1 MNKESILN
9 KLKGFFTIKR
19 SEKKESEK
27 KEDKSF
33 FFTWIFWKYLIVNC
47 GLALCIYSILIFG
60 TRYYLDDITNHKSK
74 VTLPDFKGKNIEDVK
89 SILDS
94 LGLRYQISDSIYDPK
109 KPNGTVVVQSPL
121 PTAKTLVSVKPGRV
135 IFFRVSKK
143 KKFVEM
149 PDLKF
154 KTKRFSKVI
163 LENRGLKVGFR
174 QKPVDPVYAGVIV
187 EQIYRGKPIEKG
199 TKVPV
204 GSTIFL
210 YQGDPIIEPPVLM
223 PNLYGQTIMSAK
235 AILDNMGFKYVG
247 VCSDCITSE
256 DSLAARVFSQSPEY
270 FRGRKIGTSRTISF
284 SAKVAFVRDPSIPIS
299 KIKKDVTNEDNKN
312 E

>member
-9 KLKGFFTIKR
+9 KIKGFFTFKRSKR

-27 KEDKSF
+27 KEGESIF
-33 FFTWIFWKYLIVNC
+33 STWIFWKYLIANL
-47 GLALCIYSILIFG
+47 GLALCLFSVVIFG
-60 TRYYLDDITNHKSK
+60 TIYYLDNITNHNSK

-89 SILDS
+89 SVLDS
-94 LGLRYQISDSIYDPK
+94 IGLRYQISDSIYDPK
-109 KPNGTVVVQSPL
+109 KPNGTVIVQSPL
-121 PTAKTLVSVKPGRV
+121 PSSKTLVSVKPDRV

-149 PDLKF
+149 PDLQY

-163 LENRGLKVGFR
+163 LENRGLKVAFR
-174 QKPVDPVYAGVIV
+174 QKPVDPIYGGVIV
-187 EQIYRGKPIEKG
+187 EQVYRGKPIEKG
-199 TKVPV
+199 TKIPV

-210 YQGDPIIEPPVLM
+210 YQGEPIIEPPVLM
-223 PNLYGQTIMSAK
+223 PNLYGHTIKSAK
-235 AILDNMGFKYVG
+235 EILDNMGFRYVG

-256 DSLAARVFSQSPEY
+256 DSLSARVFSQSPEY

-284 SAKVAFVRDPSIPIS
+284 SAKVAFVRDPNIPMS
-299 KIKKDVTNEDNKN
+299 KIKKVIKSEDN
-312 E
+312 

>member
-1 MNKESILN
+1 MPCQDTREDIGKRLVD
-9 KLKGFFTIKR
+9 TIIH
-19 SEKKESEK
+19 
-27 KEDKSF
+27 
-33 FFTWIFWKYLIVNC
+33 TCVPCGPGIMVLIC
-47 GLALCIYSILIFG
+47 G
-60 TRYYLDDITNHKSK
+60 D
-74 VTLPDFKGKNIEDVK
+74 
-89 SILDS
+89 
-94 LGLRYQISDSIYDPK
+94 
-109 KPNGTVVVQSPL
+109 TVVSITQ
-121 PTAKTLVSVKPGRV
+121 TR
-135 IFFRVSKK
+135 
-143 KKFVEM
+143 
-149 PDLKF
+149 
-154 KTKRFSKVI
+154 
-163 LENRGLKVGFR
+163 
-174 QKPVDPVYAGVIV
+174 
-187 EQIYRGKPIEKG
+187 G
-199 TKVPV
+199 TKIPV

-299 KIKKDVTNEDNKN
+299 KVKKDVTNEDNKI

>member
-9 KLKGFFTIKR
+9 KLKGFFTFKR
-19 SEKKESEK
+19 SEIKESEI
-27 KEDKSF
+27 KENKLI

-47 GLALCIYSILIFG
+47 LLVLCLYSIVIFG
-60 TRYYLDDITNHKSK
+60 TRSYLDNTTNHKSK
-74 VTLPDFKGKNIEDVK
+74 VILPDFKGKNIEDVK
-89 SILDS
+89 STLDS
-94 LGLRYQISDSIYDPK
+94 IGLRYQISDSIYDPK
-109 KPNGTVVVQSPL
+109 KPNGTIVVQSPL
-121 PTAKTLVSVKPGRV
+121 PSSKTLVSVKPGRV

-163 LENRGLKVGFR
+163 LENRGLKVAFR

-187 EQIYRGKPIEKG
+187 EQVYRGKPIEKG
-199 TKVPV
+199 SKVPV

-223 PNLYGQTIMSAK
+223 PNLYGHTITSAK
-235 AILDNMGFKYVG
+235 AILDNMGFRYVG
-247 VCSDCITSE
+247 VCSDCITPE
-256 DSLAARVFSQSPEY
+256 DSLVARVFTQSPEY
-270 FRGRKIGTSRTISF
+270 FKGRRIGTSRTISF
-284 SAKVAFVRDPSIPIS
+284 SAKVAFVRDPNKPLP
-299 KIKKDVTNEDNKN
+299 KVKKVVTNEDKKI